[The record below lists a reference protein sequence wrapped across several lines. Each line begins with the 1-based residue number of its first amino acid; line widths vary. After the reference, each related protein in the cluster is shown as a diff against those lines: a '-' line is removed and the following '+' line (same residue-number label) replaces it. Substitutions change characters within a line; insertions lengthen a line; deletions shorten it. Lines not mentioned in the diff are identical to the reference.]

1 MERIVIG
8 AGILL
13 AVFCSGWQVRAWQC
27 ERDMAQLQAQMQEQ
41 VNTAQENALALSREL
56 AEMTAIIDGEGLE
69 SENDIDTSYHDYLL
83 WLQQR
88 EDSTDISDSET
99 DNPGAASTSKDS
111 CDCRSYAKS
120 KRAYGELQKNILTLT
135 RDCDITSVRYN
146 ELLNLH
152 LGIYDKL
159 NK

>member
-8 AGILL
+8 AGLLL
-13 AVFCSGWQVRAWQC
+13 AAFCSGWQVRSWQC

-56 AEMTAIIDGEGLE
+56 AEMTAIIDAEGVE

-88 EDSTDISDSET
+88 EDSTSDSDSET
-99 DNPGAASTSKDS
+99 SNPGNTDTFKDT
-111 CDCRSYAKS
+111 CDCRQYEKS
-120 KRAYGELQKNILTLT
+120 KRAYGVLQKDILTIT
-135 RDCDITSVRYN
+135 RDCDITAVRYN
-146 ELLNLH
+146 ELLKLA
-152 LGIYDKL
+152 LGVHDSL